1 MKRRVNRIRL
11 NVVVDPLPPPTTT
24 NEFEEELLCISLLL
38 LLDFKPC
45 FSGFIPL
52 IIFRCEKN
60 VVLLV
65 ILA

>member
-38 LLDFKPC
+38 LDFKHC

-52 IIFRCEKN
+52 TIFRCEKN